1 MSRFPSAFSQ
11 HSTPEPFEPADHDDQ
26 SGDHVCA
33 GIFIGILITYLF
45 GLILKWFQPGAY
57 VPISENFS
65 GFIGYLVAPS
75 AAIALPRCSMA
86 VKMLRSSV
94 LSQLDADYVRTALFP
109 RK

>member
-1 MSRFPSAFSQ
+1 MVSA
-11 HSTPEPFEPADHDDQ
+11 
-26 SGDHVCA
+26 GR
-33 GIFIGILITYLF
+33 
-45 GLILKWFQPGAY
+45 Y

-94 LSQLDADYVRTALFP
+94 LSQLDADYVRTPIPAETVHAVLCITMC
-109 RK
+109 